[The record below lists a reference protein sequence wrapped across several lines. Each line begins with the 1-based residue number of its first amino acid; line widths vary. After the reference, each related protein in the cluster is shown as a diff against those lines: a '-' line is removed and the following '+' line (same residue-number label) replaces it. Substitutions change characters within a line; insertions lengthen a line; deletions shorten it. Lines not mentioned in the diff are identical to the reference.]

1 MSLLEVAAMK
11 PHERAARRL
20 HDEQIHDR
28 IESLIAQGT
37 DRRKAFTRVAGLMEW
52 KREEAVAAY
61 WRHRRRNGW

>member
-1 MSLLEVAAMK
+1 MSLLEVAGMK

-28 IESLIAQGT
+28 IESLIALGT